1 LSIFFSHQLAAL
13 GWDSYFDE
21 KFKQFASEGGVPA
34 RVIADYGTECLV
46 HDGVDSSRA
55 TVGRHLR
62 NDGATM
68 PAVGDWV
75 SLLKREPVGAILG
88 VVERRTVFARKAPG
102 TETREQVLAANV
114 DVAFVVAAATDVNV
128 RRIERYLTVAWQS
141 GAVPVVLLTKA
152 DIAESL
158 EELRSELEAVAL
170 GTPVIVTS
178 AVTGDGI
185 DEILRELQPAR
196 TGVLLGPSGAGK
208 STLINRIVG
217 SELMRTRLIHRSGE
231 GRHMTSHRQ
240 LVQLPQGGMIIDT
253 PGLREAQLWEGEE
266 ALVHRLRACHRAG
279 MRDQSGARGGNARR
293 RTVQELPQASAR
305 AACGGGEDRR
315 AHQAGGAQEVEADL
329 GREQDP
335 RQVLSMERAWLSRQA
350 LLRGGGVTW
359 WRSRSPRP
367 ARRGGGRPKTG
378 CSPWR
383 SGRSPCRPAPG

>member
-1 LSIFFSHQLAAL
+1 LSIYFNHQLAAL

-21 KFKQFASEGGVPA
+21 KFKRLASLAGGPA
-34 RVIADYGTECLV
+34 RVVADYGVECLV

-55 TVGRHLR
+55 AVGRHLR
-62 NDGATM
+62 HDGATM

-75 SLLKREPVGAILG
+75 SVLKREPVGAILG

-102 TETREQVLAANV
+102 TETRVQVLAANV

-141 GAVPVVLLTKA
+141 GAVPIVLLTKA

-158 EELRSELEAVAL
+158 DELRAELEAVAM
-170 GTPVIVTS
+170 GTPVVVTS

-217 SELMRTRLIHRSGE
+217 SDLMRTRLIHRSGE

-266 ALVHRLRACHRAG
+266 ALVNVFEDIEELALTCRFTDCAHATEPGCAIKAALEAGTLDAERFRSYRKLQRELRAVAAKT
-279 MRDQSGARGGNARR
+279 DARIRL
-293 RTVQELPQASAR
+293 E
-305 AACGGGEDRR
+305 
-315 AHQAGGAQEVEADL
+315 
-329 GREQDP
+329 
-335 RQVLSMERAWLSRQA
+335 ERKKWKQISVANKVRV
-350 LLRGGGVTW
+350 RF
-359 WRSRSPRP
+359 
-367 ARRGGGRPKTG
+367 
-378 CSPWR
+378 
-383 SGRSPCRPAPG
+383 